1 MTHVNPR
8 GHLKR
13 SLHGLGLGRL
23 DPERLGLGSDQRPLL
38 VTLLTMGNVTNIM
51 DSEGLGRLGHRGQRH
66 GIQKGQQGG
75 KGCRRPHTPEAM
87 AEFIKLAIF
96 IDIKHNRAAEE
107 R

>member
-13 SLHGLGLGRL
+13 SLHGLGRGRL

-51 DSEGLGRLGHRGQRH
+51 DSEGLGRLGHRV
-66 GIQKGQQGG
+66 KD
-75 KGCRRPHTPEAM
+75 T
-87 AEFIKLAIF
+87 EFKRVSRAV
-96 IDIKHNRAAEE
+96 RAAAG
-107 R
+107 RTRPRRWQNSSN